1 MQEEKERKPADST
14 SDDATSSETL
24 SDVEENENV
33 SEEPGDNGSSVPIA
47 PDGALNSDNGERHP
61 KADVDPT

>member
-1 MQEEKERKPADST
+1 MQDEKERKPADST

-24 SDVEENENV
+24 SDVEENESV
-33 SEEPGDNGSSVPIA
+33 SEERGDSGSSVPIA
-47 PDGALNSDNGERHP
+47 PDGALNFDNSEQHP